1 MHNTVPVHLEKE
13 EEEADMEEN
22 VNVTATAMVSS
33 KQFKLN
39 PVDKHS
45 SGILNKSIL
54 LREKRES
61 DNSDLTKMVKSFL
74 FVIVQAVEESTR
86 TWLHP
91 NQNSTIE
98 SYTEGTG
105 FL

>member
-1 MHNTVPVHLEKE
+1 MEEKE
-13 EEEADMEEN
+13 D
-22 VNVTATAMVSS
+22 VNVSATSRVSS

-39 PVDKHS
+39 TVDKHS
-45 SGILNKSIL
+45 SDMLNKSIL

-61 DNSDLTKMVKSFL
+61 DNSDQDDEIVF

-86 TWLHP
+86 TWSHP
-91 NQNSTIE
+91 NQNSTID

-105 FL
+105 LL